1 MKIEDRKPMSR
12 AAGAHAR
19 AEGPV
24 RTAVKE
30 SPAPAPAAAIPD
42 NLSVMGIPEAELTP
56 KVRAAIVALMGE
68 VDRLR
73 RELEHSKKKFDEL
86 ERFANLD
93 PLVPVLNRRAF
104 VRELSRI
111 ISFAD
116 RYKMSAS
123 LIYFDLNNFKEVN
136 DRLGHGAGDEALK
149 QVAEII
155 STNVRESDAVGR
167 LGGDEFGVVLAN
179 ANDDVTQKKAESLAE
194 LIEKASITWN
204 GVPIKLSLAYG
215 IYTFRPG
222 EDPAEAL
229 AHADRAMFK
238 HKRNKKND
246 G

>member
-1 MKIEDRKPMSR
+1 MKIEDRKPISR

-19 AEGPV
+19 AEGPA
-24 RTAVKE
+24 RAGGKERATAAA
-30 SPAPAPAAAIPD
+30 APAIPD
-42 NLSVMGIPEAELTP
+42 SLSVMGIPETELTP

-68 VDRLR
+68 VERLR
-73 RELEHSKKKFDEL
+73 RELEHSKRRFDEL

-149 QVAEII
+149 HVAQLI
-155 STNVRESDAVGR
+155 SSNVRESDAVGR

-179 ANDDVTQKKAESLAE
+179 ANEEVTQRKAESLVT
-194 LIEKASITWN
+194 LIEGASISWN

-215 IYTFRPG
+215 TYNFKPG
-222 EDPAEAL
+222 EDPTEAL
-229 AHADRAMFK
+229 AHADRAMFR